1 MSEAVIRRATHAD
14 LPQIGPLAAQLVRQ
28 HHERDP
34 GRFFMP
40 ERVEEGYV
48 WWFGRELKRDKAVLL
63 VAEQRD
69 TIVGYVY
76 ATLEERD
83 FNQLLD
89 EHAAVHDV
97 VVSKDARRGGVGK
110 RLLTAMI
117 EALEGLG
124 APRIVLHTM
133 VDNHAAQALFRA
145 VGFRATMFE
154 MTRNAPEK

>member
-1 MSEAVIRRATHAD
+1 MSAVAIRRATPAD

-40 ERVEEGYV
+40 DRVEEGYV
-48 WWFGRELKRDKAVLL
+48 WWFGRELQRDKAVLL
-63 VAEQRD
+63 VAEQGQA
-69 TIVGYVY
+69 IVGYAY

-89 EHAAVHDV
+89 AHAAVHDIV
-97 VVSKDARRGGVGK
+97 VGSHVRRAGVGR
-110 RLLTAMI
+110 RLLTALI
-117 EALEGLG
+117 EVLEQLG

-133 VDNHAAQALFRA
+133 VDNLAAQALFRA

-154 MTRNAPEK
+154 MTRNAPGT